1 MKLKSTLLSRPL
13 HNDRVGVAGTQFL
26 LAKPDNPTP
35 LPPPMACLLARLIH
49 QQMGLEGRQAAV
61 DLSVVSTMW
70 LRPGQDGWHSKQ
82 EDTQLWH

>member
-1 MKLKSTLLSRPL
+1 
-13 HNDRVGVAGTQFL
+13 
-26 LAKPDNPTP
+26 
-35 LPPPMACLLARLIH
+35 MACLLARLIH